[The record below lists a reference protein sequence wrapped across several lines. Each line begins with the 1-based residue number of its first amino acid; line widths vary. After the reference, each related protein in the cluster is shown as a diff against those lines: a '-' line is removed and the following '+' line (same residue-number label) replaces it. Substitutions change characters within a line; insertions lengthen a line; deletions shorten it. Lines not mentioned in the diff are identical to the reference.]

1 MGVAASVPEDA
12 LDKAACWLKKDDLL
26 RLREISPHGR
36 DTARR
41 AIARKAIPHV
51 RTMHVPTM
59 RSYHEFIPG
68 SAHEPKAAP
77 QAIEAMGRV
86 FGAGC
91 ACLMACGESVSAHAA
106 LWSFVKSTN
115 GGLET
120 LALSLASVSSEL
132 LVAICRASPNL
143 LRLNGPNQTL
153 GYAPTSD
160 QAILAIA
167 AACPKLEIVSLYNGT
182 DLSPAESWQPHF
194 PRLKSLVLYD
204 GKSGLDT
211 PPYRP
216 TLLEKI
222 SVAAR
227 SDFATAL
234 VLEGCHI
241 FPDVIEAIVGTPVGD
256 RLTSMGSGQETSVET
271 ILEPDALLAAARG
284 FPCLTELWIS
294 NSTNIP
300 NPGWFVELAGIR
312 TFETMIIESRHVT
325 DSQVVAACSQNPLVR
340 LDLFGVFELTRDA
353 IDGIISSQSAA
364 TLRDLV
370 IAYCEPLGDDDESF
384 MYVDCI
390 QAADILRLVRACPH
404 LSDFNWQREYS
415 NDLSQSAQDTEAEIA
430 EILKLRGG
438 KFSSSIG

>member
-1 MGVAASVPEDA
+1 
-12 LDKAACWLKKDDLL
+12 
-26 RLREISPHGR
+26 
-36 DTARR
+36 
-41 AIARKAIPHV
+41 
-51 RTMHVPTM
+51 
-59 RSYHEFIPG
+59 
-68 SAHEPKAAP
+68 
-77 QAIEAMGRV
+77 
-86 FGAGC
+86 
-91 ACLMACGESVSAHAA
+91 
-106 LWSFVKSTN
+106 WSFVKSTN

-227 SDFATAL
+227 SNCATAL
-234 VLEGCHI
+234 IVEGCHI

-271 ILEPDALLAAARG
+271 IIEPDALLA
-284 FPCLTELWIS
+284 
-294 NSTNIP
+294 
-300 NPGWFVELAGIR
+300 
-312 TFETMIIESRHVT
+312 
-325 DSQVVAACSQNPLVR
+325 
-340 LDLFGVFELTRDA
+340 
-353 IDGIISSQSAA
+353 
-364 TLRDLV
+364 
-370 IAYCEPLGDDDESF
+370 
-384 MYVDCI
+384 
-390 QAADILRLVRACPH
+390 
-404 LSDFNWQREYS
+404 
-415 NDLSQSAQDTEAEIA
+415 
-430 EILKLRGG
+430 
-438 KFSSSIG
+438 

>member
-1 MGVAASVPEDA
+1 MGVVASVPEDA
-12 LDKAACWLKKDDLL
+12 LDKAACWLERDDLL

-51 RTMHVPTM
+51 RTI
-59 RSYHEFIPG
+59 RFYNQFSPG
-68 SAHEPKAAP
+68 SAHEPKAPP

-167 AACPKLEIVSLYNGT
+167 AACPRLEIVSLHNGT

-216 TLLEKI
+216 TQLEKI

-227 SDFATAL
+227 SNCATAL
-234 VLEGCHI
+234 ILEGCHI

-284 FPCLTELWIS
+284 FPCLMELWIS

-300 NPGWFVELAGIR
+300 NPAGSSNSLVFVP
-312 TFETMIIESRHVT
+312 SR
-325 DSQVVAACSQNPLVR
+325 P
-340 LDLFGVFELTRDA
+340 
-353 IDGIISSQSAA
+353 
-364 TLRDLV
+364 
-370 IAYCEPLGDDDESF
+370 
-384 MYVDCI
+384 
-390 QAADILRLVRACPH
+390 
-404 LSDFNWQREYS
+404 
-415 NDLSQSAQDTEAEIA
+415 
-430 EILKLRGG
+430 
-438 KFSSSIG
+438 